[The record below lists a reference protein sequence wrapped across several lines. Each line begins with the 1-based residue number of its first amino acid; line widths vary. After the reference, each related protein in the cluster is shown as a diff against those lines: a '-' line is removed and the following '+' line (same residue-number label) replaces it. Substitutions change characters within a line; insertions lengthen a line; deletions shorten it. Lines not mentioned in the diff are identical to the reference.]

1 MFYHLNT
8 ALLESEMRA
17 YDVALHVHIIEE
29 SLASLMNIKNV
40 LWYSESIL

>member
-17 YDVALHVHIIEE
+17 YDVALHVHIIEK

-40 LWYSESIL
+40 LIFAAL